1 MQMGHRA
8 RTIFF
13 QSRPNPRELWP
24 ASERETLKPSG
35 SARARACNRKR
46 NRVPRGFL
54 HPTSVIPHRRN
65 RLDQPVTCVQPRTA
79 RVSASHLSAHITRC
93 QLSTLEHH
101 KSTTPRRDRHTSVS
115 CSQAFRHARR
125 RNRLDQPVTC
135 VQPRTARVSASHLSA
150 HVTRCQL
157 STLEHHKSTTPRRD
171 RHTSVSC
178 SQAFRRARRR
188 NRLDQPVTCVQ
199 PRTARVSAS
208 HLSAHVTRRQPS
220 CLEHHKSTTMRRDP
234 PYQRVMLAGVR
245 SFGTPIYSPAAETP
259 KAKPS
264 RCTWARTACTC
275 DMGERGN
282 ALDHQ

>member
-54 HPTSVIPHRRN
+54 HPTSVIPH
-65 RLDQPVTCVQPRTA
+65 
-79 RVSASHLSAHITRC
+79 
-93 QLSTLEHH
+93 
-101 KSTTPRRDRHTSVS
+101 
-115 CSQAFRHARR
+115 
-125 RNRLDQPVTC
+125 
-135 VQPRTARVSASHLSA
+135 
-150 HVTRCQL
+150 
-157 STLEHHKSTTPRRD
+157 
-171 RHTSVSC
+171 
-178 SQAFRRARRR
+178 RR

>member
-79 RVSASHLSAHITRC
+79 RVSASHLSAHVTRC
-93 QLSTLEHH
+93 QLRTLEHH

-115 CSQAFRHARR
+115 CSQAFRH
-125 RNRLDQPVTC
+125 
-135 VQPRTARVSASHLSA
+135 
-150 HVTRCQL
+150 
-157 STLEHHKSTTPRRD
+157 
-171 RHTSVSC
+171 
-178 SQAFRRARRR
+178 ARRR